1 MEKTFDQL
9 LEDVLASQEQLKLRV
24 HDLWRET
31 IAVIGGDQRSRF
43 ALGRVWIA
51 EKLWG
56 RLQLERGYCQEWCG
70 GPNGEVARRLHA
82 IVANAFLYGDSGA
95 AGFDLD
101 GLKITVFVVR
111 CFNAAMALTQC
122 PRCAAALV
130 WDLVNE
136 EALKELGAGVSH
148 ELQSV

>member
-31 IAVIGGDQRSRF
+31 TAVIGGHPHTCR
-43 ALGRVWIA
+43 ALGLEWIA
-51 EKLWG
+51 EKLWC
-56 RLQLERGYCQEWCG
+56 RMQLEPGCCQDRCG
-70 GPNGEVARRLHA
+70 GPNGEVARSLHA
-82 IVANAFLYGDSGA
+82 IAANASIVRDIGFE
-95 AGFDLD
+95 GFDLD

-136 EALKELGAGVSH
+136 EALKELIAGVSQD
-148 ELQSV
+148 LQTV